1 MINMETRHNSR
12 QKHPHGYQRVSL
24 SLPKEIYEKLVE
36 GANRYNLSFSAYIS
50 HLVRS
55 LSQDYALA
63 EGLRS
68 DGTAKASETH
78 GNINITAEKNSFND

>member
-12 QKHPHGYQRVSL
+12 QRHPQGYQRVSL
-24 SLPKEIYEKLVE
+24 SLPKEIYEKLVS

-55 LSQDYALA
+55 L
-63 EGLRS
+63 
-68 DGTAKASETH
+68 
-78 GNINITAEKNSFND
+78 EKNSLKD